1 MNRIRSYE
9 INLDISVFYTQE
21 ELLNRDI
28 PIYENTL
35 YFKSEINYK
44 LFFDNK

>member
-9 INLDISVFYTQE
+9 INLDTSVFYTQE

-35 YFKSEINYK
+35 YFKN
-44 LFFDNK
+44 